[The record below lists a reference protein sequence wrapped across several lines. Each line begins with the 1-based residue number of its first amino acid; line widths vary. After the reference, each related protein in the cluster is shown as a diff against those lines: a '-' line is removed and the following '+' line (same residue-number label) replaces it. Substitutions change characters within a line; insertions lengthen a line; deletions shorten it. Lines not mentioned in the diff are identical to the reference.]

1 MKKAPPFALW
11 AVPLAAVCLTLFPA
25 AAQAHV
31 IGGGTADGFL
41 SGLAHPVL
49 GLDHFLAMVSVGLLS
64 AQIGGKAIWTVP
76 TTFVL
81 VMLVGGILGMAGA
94 PFVAVELGIAFSVF
108 TLGVALAADKNVP
121 VVSSMI
127 FVGIF
132 AIFHGYAH
140 GAEMPIVS
148 KPALYALGFVTGTT
162 GIHLLGVALGLTVE
176 KVPKGSWLL
185 RAAGAGIAMV
195 GLHMLA
201 T

>member
-1 MKKAPPFALW
+1 MRKALLSALW
-11 AVPLAAVCLTLFPA
+11 AVLYLTLIST

-31 IGGGTADGFL
+31 IGGSAENGFL

-76 TTFVL
+76 TTFVG
-81 VMLVGGILGMAGA
+81 VMMVGGVLGMAGV

-108 TLGVALAADKNVP
+108 ALGVALAADKSVP
-121 VVSSMI
+121 VLSSMI
-127 FVGIF
+127 FVAIF

-140 GAEMPIVS
+140 GAEMPVVS
-148 KPALYALGFVTGTT
+148 KPALYALGFVTGTA
-162 GIHLLGVALGLTVE
+162 GIHLLGVAVGLMVE
-176 KVPKGSWLL
+176 KVPKGNWLL
-185 RAAGAGIAMV
+185 RAAGAGIAVV